1 VRAFCRRAKTGIVRG
16 SMDPLQNNP
25 APGNEP
31 AAAAGAGAPNVRGET
46 FKRIGRSLLSTQ
58 LALAEDARGGDPYDS
73 RRGRNPGAV
82 WGKRRR

>member
-1 VRAFCRRAKTGIVRG
+1 
-16 SMDPLQNNP
+16 MDPLQNNP
-25 APGNEP
+25 APGNET
-31 AAAAGAGAPNVRGET
+31 AAAPAPGVPNVRVET

-58 LALAEDARGGDPYDS
+58 LALAEDVAGGDPYES